1 MMERFDVEA
10 LRAAIPRVDATSS
23 MPRRPRRRSASCRNG
38 RPPDT
43 NKVAQTPLTVPPEV
57 RTFLTNLREE
67 FAREVSLLQNSP
79 GIQRFTR
86 AW

>member
-1 MMERFDVEA
+1 
-10 LRAAIPRVDATSS
+10 
-23 MPRRPRRRSASCRNG
+23 
-38 RPPDT
+38 
-43 NKVAQTPLTVPPEV
+43 V